1 MGPVVKPRGIGAGGP
16 PLDRLVRAAAAEE
29 ARASPPHPPRK
40 RGSRGCCFVRVWR
53 RQGRSMDPRLHGDER
68 PWRARLPPRL
78 MVSGDEPC
86 GGQWRTVLYH
96 PPSSL
101 DFARDEGS
109 ASLGMS
115 CEGGRATAL
124 SAIHVRAKPDTGSKQ
139 GSPPSPFVSAQ
150 DEGFDGPGRLTAEA
164 APSDPHSRATSPAS
178 GGGKSL
184 YISAP
189 DGRYAGPRLPP
200 CLPRWREDW
209 RPAIP

>member
-109 ASLGMS
+109 WGAAVGCMVRKRYAPR
-115 CEGGRATAL
+115 GGQVHIGLWPPCTLRAD
-124 SAIHVRAKPDTGSKQ
+124 RR
-139 GSPPSPFVSAQ
+139 VSAPPQ
-150 DEGFDGPGRLTAEA
+150 SILPVRLTPLPPAPPAVPGARPCAGPGGCVARRACA
-164 APSDPHSRATSPAS
+164 RAGAGAGGSR
-178 GGGKSL
+178 
-184 YISAP
+184 
-189 DGRYAGPRLPP
+189 
-200 CLPRWREDW
+200 
-209 RPAIP
+209 